1 MKKILEFFLCVLYA
15 LTFTPIYAMTVTQDC
30 ERHADEV
37 IAITAA
43 EMTNLDDRQYILLR
57 NTVMESCLK
66 NIIESNNNTIEN
78 AGDKDWFTEKI
89 LSGETDRK
97 EGNKRLKKLK

>member
-1 MKKILEFFLCVLYA
+1 
-15 LTFTPIYAMTVTQDC
+15 
-30 ERHADEV
+30 
-37 IAITAA
+37 
-43 EMTNLDDRQYILLR
+43 
-57 NTVMESCLK
+57 MESCLK

-78 AGDKDWFTEKI
+78 ADDKDWFTEKI

>member
-1 MKKILEFFLCVLYA
+1 MKKILEFFQCVLYA
-15 LTFTPIYAMTVTQDC
+15 LTFTPIYAMTVAQDC
-30 ERHADEV
+30 ERHADDV
-37 IAITAA
+37 IAIAAA
-43 EMTNLDDRQYILLR
+43 EMTNLDDRQYLLLR
-57 NTVMESCLK
+57 RVVMESCLQ

-78 AGDKDWFTEKI
+78 ADDKDWFTEKI

>member
-1 MKKILEFFLCVLYA
+1 MKKIFEFFQCVLYT
-15 LTFTPIYAMTVTQDC
+15 LTITPIYAMTVAQDC
-30 ERHADEV
+30 ERHADDV
-37 IAITAA
+37 IAIAAA
-43 EMTNLDDRQYILLR
+43 EMTNLDDRQYLLLR
-57 NTVMESCLK
+57 RVVMESCLQ

-78 AGDKDWFTEKI
+78 ADDKDWFTEKI

>member
-1 MKKILEFFLCVLYA
+1 MKKILEFFQCVLYT
-15 LTFTPIYAMTVTQDC
+15 LTITPIYAMTVAQDC

-37 IAITAA
+37 VAIAAA
-43 EMTNLDDRQYILLR
+43 EMTNLDDRQYLLLR
-57 NTVMESCLK
+57 RVVMESCLQ

-78 AGDKDWFTEKI
+78 ADDKDWFTEKI

>member
-1 MKKILEFFLCVLYA
+1 MKKILEFFQCVLYT
-15 LTFTPIYAMTVTQDC
+15 LICTPIYAVTLIQDC

-37 IAITAA
+37 VAITAT
-43 EMTNLDDRQYILLR
+43 EMTNLDDRQYMLLR

-66 NIIESNNNTIEN
+66 NIIESNNNTIKN
-78 AGDKDWFTEKI
+78 VDDKDWFTEKI
-89 LSGETDRK
+89 LSGDTDRK

>member
-1 MKKILEFFLCVLYA
+1 MKKILEFFQCILYA
-15 LTFTPIYAMTVTQDC
+15 LTITPIYAMTVAQDC

-37 IAITAA
+37 VAIAAA
-43 EMTNLDDRQYILLR
+43 EMTNLDDRQYLLLR
-57 NTVMESCLK
+57 RVVMESCLQ

-78 AGDKDWFTEKI
+78 ADDKDWFTEKI
-89 LSGETDRK
+89 LSGDTDRK

>member
-1 MKKILEFFLCVLYA
+1 MKKILEFFQCVLYT
-15 LTFTPIYAMTVTQDC
+15 LTITPIYAMTVAQDC
-30 ERHADEV
+30 ERHADDV
-37 IAITAA
+37 IAIAAA
-43 EMTNLDDRQYILLR
+43 EMTNLDDRQYLLLR
-57 NTVMESCLK
+57 RVVMESCLQ

-78 AGDKDWFTEKI
+78 ADDKDWFTEKI